1 MILELPVRFTG
12 DADALHE
19 WTTLHVEIPKTAFL
33 LVDCTFE
40 NPPESGVGQVI
51 RQILVP
57 TLAVVREVGIKPVF
71 LYGGDRGAPHAI
83 ESELHG
89 TRRSQTRKVSP
100 WPLPIPAWVPGLAPQ
115 EGDAVIEK
123 CGQNGFR
130 ATQLDAY
137 LRAHG
142 IETLL
147 CAGFSFKS
155 CLFYTLVGAFEHN
168 YRVVFLRDGTHPLG
182 ENEFPDTRN
191 KALEEKGWVRL
202 VLTRLIE
209 DQLGYSSTCA
219 ELIQAC
225 RAIIKPG
232 R

>member
-19 WTTLHVEIPKTAFL
+19 WTTLHIEIPKTAFL

-89 TRRSQTRKVSP
+89 TRRCQTRKVSP
-100 WPLPIPAWVPGLAPQ
+100 WPLPTPEWVPGLAPQ

>member
-19 WTTLHVEIPKTAFL
+19 WTTLHIEIPKTAFL

-89 TRRSQTRKVSP
+89 TRRCQTRKVSP
-100 WPLPIPAWVPGLAPQ
+100 WPLPTPAWVPGLAPQ

-123 CGQNGFR
+123 WGQNGFR

-137 LRAHG
+137 LRSHG

-182 ENEFPDTRN
+182 ENEFPDTRTEE
-191 KALEEKGWVRL
+191 LEEKGWVRL

>member
-1 MILELPVRFTG
+1 MIIELPVRFTS
-12 DADALHE
+12 DTEALHE
-19 WTTLHVEIPKTAFL
+19 WTTLHLEISKTAFL

-40 NPPESGVGQVI
+40 NPPESGVGEVI
-51 RQILVP
+51 RQMLVP
-57 TLAVVREVGIKPVF
+57 ALAVVREVEMKPIF

-83 ESELHG
+83 ASELHG
-89 TRRSQTRKVSP
+89 IRRGVTRQVSP
-100 WPLPIPAWVPGLAPQ
+100 WPLPAPEWVPGLAPQ
-115 EGDAVIEK
+115 DGDAVIEK

-130 ATQLDAY
+130 ATQLEAY
-137 LRAHG
+137 LRSHG

-182 ENEFPDTRN
+182 ENEFRDTRN
-191 KALEEKGWVRL
+191 EALEEKGWVRL

-209 DQLGYSSTCA
+209 DQVGYSSTCA
-219 ELIQAC
+219 ALIQAC
-225 RAIIKPG
+225 RALIK
-232 R
+232 